1 MTDLI
6 RPGQKVVH
14 KLMAKTAKEIA
25 EAVWEVCSSNDRFHA
40 AWPKARIFIARN
52 WRYFIGDARKAL
64 TQMLTPIPGEFE
76 DHTQSDG
83 STIKVPV
90 YRYPQI
96 MRDEIFEALLL
107 EGEMKAPA
115 PVDLNQLRAQA
126 GFAPENY
133 AKGHRPRLDA

>member
-1 MTDLI
+1 MSDLV

-14 KLMAKTAKEIA
+14 KLIAKTAKEIA
-25 EAVWEVCSSNDRFHA
+25 EAVHEVCSSNDRFHQ
-40 AWPKARIFIARN
+40 AWPRVRIFVARN

-64 TQMLTPIPGEFE
+64 TSMLAPIPGQFE
-76 DHTQSDG
+76 DHTQADG
-83 STIKVPV
+83 TVVKVPV
-90 YRYPQI
+90 YRHPEI

-115 PVDLNQLRAQA
+115 PLDLNQLRAQA

-133 AKGHRPRLDA
+133 AKGHRQRLDA